1 MPDQRRACR
10 AAQRQRGRQ
19 MVQVAV
25 RHQHRG
31 ERAQRRGGPQDG
43 LDVPRLVWPR
53 VDRGQAALA
62 VADQVRVGT
71 GQRHW
76 PGIRGDHPLDHLDQS
91 TGS

>member
-1 MPDQRRACR
+1 M
-10 AAQRQRGRQ
+10 
-19 MVQVAV
+19 

-31 ERAQRRGGPQDG
+31 ERSQWRGSPQNS
-43 LDVPRLVWPR
+43 LDVPRLVWTG

-62 VADQVRVGT
+62 VANQVGVGT

-76 PGIRGDHPLDHLDQS
+76 PGIRGDHPLDHVDQS